1 MSRGPRPIGV
11 YSDFNVEAMALKVP
25 GWKPGS
31 SVLERWD
38 ARDFPV
44 YGLPDAVMVEM
55 YEQITAPHVKY
66 VPNVW
71 DCENIARWAA
81 VHVAEL
87 WARLVV
93 REGLEPGCLYQG
105 TVLGTLPVPNELP
118 FGDHGAN
125 FFFNDRGDYR
135 MYEFQTKRLL
145 TAEEVARSQAV
156 WRLELE

>member
-1 MSRGPRPIGV
+1 MKDARPLGV
-11 YSDFNVEAMALKVP
+11 YSNFGVEYLATKVP

-44 YGLPDAVMVEM
+44 FGLPDRVMVEM
-55 YEQITAPHVKY
+55 YKQVPAPRAKY
-66 VPNVW
+66 RKNVW
-71 DCENIARWAA
+71 DCENIARWAS

-87 WARLVV
+87 WARLVERGEV
-93 REGLEPGCLYQG
+93 EDGCLYQG
-105 TVLGTLPVPNELP
+105 TVLGSIPIPQDLP

-125 FFFNDRGDYR
+125 FFFNDRNQYR
-135 MYEFQTKRLL
+135 IYEFQTMRLL
-145 TAEEVARSQAV
+145 TDAEVARSQAV